1 MKANVKMPT
10 RRKFFKTFMAAGL
23 LPGLGPDQ
31 WANLLTDR
39 EPVPP
44 IDQDNTF
51 SKNRII
57 GIGTAGINILDHLLE
72 SGIQGIDAI
81 ACHTDLYRL
90 AGSRARTKIPLVVC
104 RVETVED
111 ENRPEFQLTPEAQAA
126 LWDSIQGSEELTI
139 VVGLGGETGTQFV
152 RVIAWSGHEAGI
164 FVRLVAT
171 MPFPFEGKARLHRAE
186 EGLWGLGLYINESII
201 FNNEY
206 AMDPADEE
214 AEFLDFSKMV
224 RKPNEMLVKIIKE
237 ALNLRENISGY
248 GVRHPEYLPPS

>member
-1 MKANVKMPT
+1 MIS
-10 RRKFFKTFMAAGL
+10 RSRFLKTLLAAGL
-23 LPGLGPDQ
+23 IPGLDLGRWLEPLPTGYPTLPPDQ
-31 WANLLTDR
+31 QNAL
-39 EPVPP
+39 
-44 IDQDNTF
+44 

-237 ALNLRENISGY
+237 ALNPRENISGY
-248 GVRHPEYLPPS
+248 GVRHPEHCPPS